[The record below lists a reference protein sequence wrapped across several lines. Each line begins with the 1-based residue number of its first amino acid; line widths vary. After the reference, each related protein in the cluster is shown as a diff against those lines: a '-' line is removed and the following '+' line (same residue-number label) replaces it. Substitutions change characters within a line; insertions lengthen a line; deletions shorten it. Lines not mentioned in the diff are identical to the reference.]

1 MTFRERRLYP
11 HSGKK
16 VDTGLNMLRFLTFE
30 GLGMQ
35 IIHAETQS
43 KKKKGKLLDGAKD

>member
-16 VDTGLNMLRFLTFE
+16 VDMGLHILRFLTFE

-35 IIHAETQS
+35 IIHAEAQS
-43 KKKKGKLLDGAKD
+43 KKRKENC